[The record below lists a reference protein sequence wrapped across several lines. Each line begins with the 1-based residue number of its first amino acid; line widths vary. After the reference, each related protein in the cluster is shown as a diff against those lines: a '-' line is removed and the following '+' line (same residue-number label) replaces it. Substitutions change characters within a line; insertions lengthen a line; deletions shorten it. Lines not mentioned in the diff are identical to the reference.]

1 VQLFVFDQL
10 FNRAHQDRKTTA
22 GAIRLQEEDLVL
34 HHGISEKIVIFEF
47 HTAFLWPARTLGRT
61 PEPTSNRLFPA
72 LLFASIALTQHNC
85 QKCIGE
91 TRFSLQFLKQLGRFV
106 PLWVRESLSTFG
118 CLDTFAPFDTFRA
131 ELTEKLIV

>member
-1 VQLFVFDQL
+1 MQLFVFDQL

-85 QKCIGE
+85 QNTVGE
-91 TRFSLQFLKQLGRFV
+91 FRFLLRLLKQLGSFV
-106 PLWVRESLSTFG
+106 PVWVRESCIDFRLSRH
-118 CLDTFAPFDTFRA
+118 FRPVRH
-131 ELTEKLIV
+131 LLFYLLS